1 MDREQ
6 FCVEAVFSDETEAFV
21 SPQEPEK
28 YDNVRIR
35 IRTAKDNADEVWL
48 VAGEDKLLMDKA
60 GGSRYFDYYEA
71 EYKLSDSIL
80 RYYFIIKFRGR
91 DYYYNRYHV
100 AEPIL
105 RQEFNFKI
113 IPGFKVPEWS
123 KGAVFYQIF
132 TDRFCNGDKSNDVYD
147 GEYEYLGKKVT
158 FNPDWYAY
166 PSKNSVGEF
175 FGGDLEGVLKKLD
188 YLKELG
194 VEVLYLN
201 PIFVSPSNHK
211 YDTQD
216 YENLDPHFGVMT
228 DPAAKGYS
236 ERVTSLKNI
245 KANEEF
251 FVRFVNK
258 AHKKGFK
265 VVLDGVFNHC
275 GSFNKWLDREGIYEN
290 AEGFEKGAYKHK
302 DSPYHTF
309 FKFRS
314 EDWPDNTSYDGW
326 WGYDTLPKL
335 NYEESPIL
343 EDYIL
348 RIAKKWIA
356 PPFNVDG
363 WRLDVAADLGFSREY
378 NHKFWEKFRNVVKEA
393 NPNAIIIAEHYES
406 PEEWLDGK
414 QWDTVMNYAAFME
427 PVTWFLTGM
436 EKHSDEFRGDLLS
449 NSGVFVEAMRY
460 NMNTMPYNSI
470 EIAMNELSNHDHS
483 RFMTRTSMKPGRVAY
498 AGYEAASED
507 INPAIMYEAVVMQ
520 MTWPGAPTLYYG
532 DEAGVCGWTDPDNRR
547 TYPWGYEEKK
557 LLEFHKEIINIH
569 KSYETLRK
577 GSLKLLVADGAF
589 LAYGRF
595 KDNEK
600 FIVAINNSPQE
611 CEREIP
617 VWLLDMEDSETIVRM
632 MYTDADGYRL
642 DTDVYRSENGNFK
655 VKMGAYSSVI
665 YKNFSY

>member
-1 MDREQ
+1 MSREQ
-6 FCVEAVFSDETEAFV
+6 FCIEAVFSDETESFV

-28 YDNVRIR
+28 YDTVKIR
-35 IRTAKDNADEVWL
+35 IRTAKDDADEVWL
-48 VAGEDKLLMDKA
+48 VIDEDKLPMRKAESDKL
-60 GGSRYFDYYEA
+60 FDYYEA
-71 EYKLSDSIL
+71 EYKLAENIV
-80 RYYFIIKFRGR
+80 RYYFIIKSGNR

-100 AEPIL
+100 AETIH
-105 RQEFNFKI
+105 RTEFDFKV

-123 KGAVFYQIF
+123 KGAIFYQIF
-132 TDRFCNGDKSNDVYD
+132 TDRFCNGDKNNDVYD
-147 GEYEYLGKKVT
+147 GEYEYLGQKVT

-175 FGGDLEGVLKKLD
+175 FGGDLEGVLNKLD

-201 PIFVSPSNHK
+201 PVFVSPSNHK

-216 YENLDPHFGVMT
+216 YENLDPHFGVMP
-228 DPAAKGYS
+228 DADAKGYKA
-236 ERVTSLKNI
+236 RVTSLKNI

-251 FVRFVNK
+251 FARFVEE
-258 AHKKGFK
+258 AHEKGFK
-265 VVLDGVFNHC
+265 VILDGVFNHC
-275 GSFNKWLDREGIYEN
+275 GSFNKWLDKEGIYEN

-302 DSPYHTF
+302 DSPYNTF
-309 FKFRS
+309 FKFRRD
-314 EDWPDNTSYDGW
+314 EWPDNSSYDGW

-343 EDYIL
+343 EEYIL
-348 RIAKKWIA
+348 KIAKKWVS

-378 NHKFWEKFRNVVKEA
+378 NHKFWEKFRNAVKEE
-393 NPNAIIIAEHYES
+393 NPEAIIIAEHYES

-449 NSGVFVEAMRY
+449 NAGIFVEAMKY

-470 EIAMNELSNHDHS
+470 QIAMNELSNHDHS
-483 RFMTRTSMKPGRVAY
+483 RFMTRTSMKPGRVAH
-498 AGYEAASED
+498 AGYEAASEG

-547 TYPWGYEEKK
+547 TYPWGHEDKK
-557 LLEFHKEIINIH
+557 LLDFHKEIINIH
-569 KSYETLRK
+569 KAYEALRK
-577 GSLKLLVADGAF
+577 GSLKLLEAKDAF

-600 FIVAINNSPQE
+600 FIVAINNSAQE

-617 VWLLDMEDSETIVRM
+617 VWQLGIDDSETIVRM
-632 MYTDADGYRL
+632 IYTDTDGYRL
-642 DTDVYRSENGNFK
+642 DTDAYRSENGNFK
-655 VKMGAYSSVI
+655 VKMGAFSAVI